1 MTEKEKLISAKSLID
16 SDCFEEALEI
26 LLQLNLEERSEKF
39 IEMRSLF
46 LSQCYFQT
54 ENYSEGL
61 FWAEKVMEINKANE
75 FGSQLKY
82 LCLVKLNEID
92 KALREVLKFLKSNPA
107 NLYKVTLKELMIDI
121 YAGNI
126 QDVEVVDEIKMFA
139 IENKVFK

>member
-26 LLQLNLEERSEKF
+26 LLKLNLEGKSEKF
-39 IEMRSLF
+39 IEMRGLF
-46 LSQCYFQT
+46 LSQSYFHT
-54 ENYSEGL
+54 ENYIEGL
-61 FWAEKVMEINKANE
+61 FWAEKVIKINKANE

-82 LCLVKLNEID
+82 LCLVKLNEIN
-92 KALREVLKFLKSNPA
+92 KALYEVLEFLKSNPA

-126 QDVEVVDEIKMFA
+126 NDAEVVNAIKMLA
-139 IENKVFK
+139 IENKVFE